1 MTQSPPSTDTDNA
14 VDAALADVR
23 AEIGR
28 AETTAGALLTGLGI
42 PFAVL
47 VATVPGKELE
57 TAAAVLLGIAGT
69 GLVAA
74 MLVVLL
80 VVRPHFSG
88 GPCGTYRLWAECTPL
103 QVREDVTTD
112 RRAELII
119 GLSQAAKRKYRGLRL
134 SVDITTMSLTA
145 MVIAM
150 VLALT

>member
-1 MTQSPPSTDTDNA
+1 MDTDNA
-14 VDAALADVR
+14 LAAAVADVR

-28 AETTAGALLTGLGI
+28 TETTAGALLTGLGV

-47 VATVPGKELE
+47 VATVPGKKIE
-57 TAAAVLLGIAGT
+57 TAPAVLLGIAGT

-80 VVRPHFSG
+80 VVRPELG
-88 GPCGTYRLWAECTPL
+88 GGSCGTYRLWAERTPQ

-112 RRAELII
+112 RRAELIVA
-119 GLSQAAKRKYRGLRL
+119 LSQAARRKYRGLRL
-134 SVDITTMSLTA
+134 SVDITVMSLTA

-150 VLALT
+150 VLALA

>member
-1 MTQSPPSTDTDNA
+1 MTQSPPTTNIDNA
-14 VDAALADVR
+14 LDAALAEVR

-47 VATVPGKELE
+47 VATVPDKEIE

-69 GLVAA
+69 GLMAA

-80 VVRPHFSG
+80 VVRPHFRG
-88 GPCGTYRLWAECTPL
+88 GRCGTYRLWAECTPL
-103 QVREDVTTD
+103 QLREDVATD

-119 GLSQAAKRKYRGLRL
+119 ELSQAAKRKYRGLRL
-134 SVDITTMSLTA
+134 SVDITAMSLTG

>member
-1 MTQSPPSTDTDNA
+1 MTQSPPSTNTDNA
-14 VDAALADVR
+14 LDAALADVR

-28 AETTAGALLTGLGI
+28 AETIAGALLTGLGI

-47 VATVPGKELE
+47 VTTVPGKKIG
-57 TAAAVLLGIAGT
+57 TAPAVLLGIAGT

-88 GPCGTYRLWAECTPL
+88 RPYGTYRLWAECTQQ

-119 GLSQAAKRKYRGLRL
+119 ALSQAAKRKYRGLRL
-134 SVDITTMSLTA
+134 SVDVTIMSLTL